1 MSDAMRLNR
10 SLFTCCIL
18 LYLAA
23 CHPQTPPVVTGA
35 APTPEQQEMA
45 TLAFLAYVGD
55 NLTGPYPQVEGRL
68 HECLRKGLTEYASDW
83 HLVWGPAVYHFPI
96 TELADNMMYVVGNS
110 KEFPTELVIVVRGT
124 NPKALTDWLVEDF
137 DVVDQVAW
145 NAGPGQPKI
154 SKGASEGL
162 TLLQSLAPADDPQ
175 NTLSQF
181 LKNMMAA
188 SPGPIKVRL
197 AGHSLGGALA
207 PTLALSL
214 FDSREQWDPEHKA
227 SFAVYSFAGPTAGN
241 ADFAS
246 YYDSVLGEVTHRMWN
261 PYDVVPLAWN
271 HESMGKVADLY
282 EPLTRANPVE
292 RGLIDGLRSLVKDK
306 SYAQIRPNHRSLPG
320 VVYAGQPGQKMDW
333 ASEALWQHHCG
344 YECAL
349 GIDIDTDCP
358 STIIDCDCPNEPTTV
373 KASLA
378 GSPSR

>member
-1 MSDAMRLNR
+1 MRFNTR
-10 SLFTCCIL
+10 LFTCCIAIVL
-18 LYLAA
+18 AAA
-23 CHPQTPPVVTGA
+23 CHPPTLPVVTGA
-35 APTPEQQEMA
+35 TPTQEQREMA

-55 NLTGPYPQVEGRL
+55 NLTGQYPQVESRL
-68 HECLRKGLTEYASDW
+68 HECLRKGLTDYASDW

-137 DVVDQVAW
+137 DVVDQVTW

-162 TLLQSLAPADDPQ
+162 TLLQRLAPANDPQ

-181 LKNMMAA
+181 LKNLMAA

-214 FDSREQWDPEHKA
+214 FDSREQWDPQRKA
-227 SFAVYSFAGPTAGN
+227 SFAVYSLAGPTAGN

-246 YYDSVLGEVTHRMWN
+246 YYDSVLGGVTHRMWN

-271 HESMGKVADLY
+271 HESMGKIADLY

-306 SYAQIRPNHRSLPG
+306 FYTQIPSNYELPG
-320 VVYAGQPGQKMDW
+320 AVYTGQSGQEMNW
-333 ASEALWQHHCG
+333 ASEAAWQHHCG

-349 GIDIDTDCP
+349 EIDINTDCP
-358 STIIDCDCPNEPTTV
+358 STIIDCDCPTEKTVV
-373 KASLA
+373 KAGLA
-378 GSPSR
+378 GR